1 MAKLFKAGG
10 RRPRVEDGPS
20 YASNGY
26 NSTAR
31 ELTYKL
37 EVAEPWTGAGQKNR
51 ISYTAELSEDEM
63 LYTVMQWMSS
73 YTADVKRRK
82 EIERSKEGSA
92 HA

>member
-1 MAKLFKAGG
+1 MARLTKSGARKS
-10 RRPRVEDGPS
+10 RIENGPS

-26 NSTAR
+26 NSVVR

-37 EVAEPWTGAGQKNR
+37 EVGEPWTAGQKNR
-51 ISYTAELSEDEM
+51 ISYTAELTEDEM
-63 LYTVMQWMSS
+63 LATVMQWMSS

-82 EIERSKEGSA
+82 EIERSKGSA